1 LTPAPDS
8 DTAAAWQEKPPKTSE
23 NLAVKIVVD
32 VAIPLVAYLGTQ
44 AIDRWFKRG
53 HAGPSHDDPAENEE

>member
-1 LTPAPDS
+1 MAGKATKNLGD
-8 DTAAAWQEKPPKTSE
+8 
-23 NLAVKIVVD
+23 LAVKIVVE
-32 VAIPLVAYLGTQ
+32 VAIPLVVYLGTQ